1 MEYIILGLFSLLL
14 FICLVLDI
22 SILYALGG
30 GLVLFALHGILRG
43 FTLGEVI
50 RFAYSGVRA
59 VSHILITFL
68 LIGMMTALWREAGT
82 IPTIVSWSAAW
93 ISPPAFLLMTFLFNC
108 LISVLTG
115 TAFGTAATMGV
126 ICAAIGASLGMPPI
140 LTGGAILS
148 GVFFGDRCSP
158 VSTSALLVAALTRTS
173 IYTNISGMIRT
184 ALVPFVLT
192 MLIYGAVGFAL
203 AEGGTAVDLAEIFS
217 AEFCLSYVTVLP
229 AALLLCL
236 ALGRVNVKY
245 AMTASICAA
254 IPVCLFVQ
262 QTAWTDLPSV
272 IVWGSSSDDARIAP
286 LLNGGGIVS
295 MLTVTAIV
303 CISSAYSGIFRQ
315 TGLLDGI
322 KAAVLRLSERTTP
335 FAAACLTSVI
345 TGMVACN
352 QTLAIM
358 LTDQLCRD
366 AEPDSSR
373 FAITLEDTAV
383 VTSPLIPWSIAAAVP
398 LTSVGA
404 PLGAAGFACF
414 LYLLPLWRCLT
425 AKRISAK

>member
-1 MEYIILGLFSLLL
+1 ML
-14 FICLVLDI
+14 
-22 SILYALGG
+22 
-30 GLVLFALHGILRG
+30 
-43 FTLGEVI
+43 
-50 RFAYSGVRA
+50 
-59 VSHILITFL
+59 
-68 LIGMMTALWREAGT
+68 
-82 IPTIVSWSAAW
+82 
-93 ISPPAFLLMTFLFNC
+93 
-108 LISVLTG
+108 
-115 TAFGTAATMGV
+115 
-126 ICAAIGASLGMPPI
+126 
-140 LTGGAILS
+140 
-148 GVFFGDRCSP
+148 
-158 VSTSALLVAALTRTS
+158 
-173 IYTNISGMIRT
+173 RT

-192 MLIYGAVGFAL
+192 SLIYGAVGFAL
-203 AEGGTAVDLAEIFS
+203 AEDGSVPDLTEIFS

-229 AALLLCL
+229 AAILLLL

-262 QTAWTDLPSV
+262 ETAWTELPSV
-272 IVWGSSSDDARIAP
+272 IVWGYASDDARIAP
-286 LLNGGGIVS
+286 MLSGGGIVS
-295 MLTVTAIV
+295 MLTVAAIV

-322 KAAVLRLSERTTP
+322 KTAVLRLAERTTP
-335 FAAACLTSVI
+335 FAAACITSVI

-404 PLGAAGFACF
+404 PLGAVVFACF
-414 LYLLPLWRCLT
+414 LYLLPLWRCFT
-425 AKRISAK
+425 ARRISA